1 MDLQF
6 EVHPVDDQH
15 IYIIFK
21 GQASGL
27 IHFDNYNL
35 FEAFFEGFLNF
46 TESYAEPDL
55 SGKLISQS
63 PLSSAVD
70 AESLRI

>member
-27 IHFDNYNL
+27 IHFNNYNL

-46 TESYAEPDL
+46 TESYTEPDQ
-55 SGKLISQS
+55 SETLIPQ
-63 PLSSAVD
+63 PTLAPAIN

>member
-1 MDLQF
+1 MDLQY

-27 IHFDNYNL
+27 IHFNNYDL

-46 TESYAEPDL
+46 TESYMEPEL
-55 SGKLISQS
+55 SDNLIPQP
-63 PLSSAVD
+63 PLPSAIN